1 MEFTEEEFQKALKW
15 LEEPMTVEQ
24 FEIALAEYRRD
35 VDRISS
41 PEYEQTLYDAQRE
54 SIVEAYRANDWRR
67 KSPPHG
73 RRYT

>member
-15 LEEPMTVEQ
+15 LEEPMTEEQ
-24 FEIALAEYRRD
+24 FEIALAEYRRE

-41 PEYEQTLYDAQRE
+41 PEFEQAMYDAQKT

-67 KSPPHG
+67 KPPPSG
-73 RRYT
+73 RKYS